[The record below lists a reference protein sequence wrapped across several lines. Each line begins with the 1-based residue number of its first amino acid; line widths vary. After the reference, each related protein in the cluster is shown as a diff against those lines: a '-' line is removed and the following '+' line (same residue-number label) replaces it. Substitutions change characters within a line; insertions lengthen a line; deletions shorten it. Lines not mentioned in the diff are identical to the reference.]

1 MSPERPTSGGTGGA
15 RGAACDWLSEAA
27 LVSVTVVVGAG
38 MSRLFSDGSFLSDVL
53 ALAVVAH
60 VVAAAAR
67 RARLPAPAAGLV
79 CGAGLAVTATV
90 LLYPDTAWLVLPT
103 VDTAGAARD
112 HLVDAWSV
120 VNASPAPVV
129 PVPGLVLTASAALS
143 AAAFLADTA
152 AFRMGAAVPEDGR
165 ISGPIGGPVGPP
177 VGGPARAARA
187 APWPERPVSAASKR
201 GDGAVPARR
210 APGRSRPV
218 LAVVPASAVY
228 GFTVAAGTGDGAVRH
243 GALFSGA
250 VGAAMVA
257 LWLRNR
263 RVDAWVEPRPG
274 RGTLSMARAGAA
286 TLMLAVV
293 SGAVAG
299 PRLPGASAAPWVD
312 LAEFEVTDAAPWVD
326 RPSPQPEPWA
336 DFESRPAAAGSTSG
350 SAGDPDGPRVLV
362 SPLVQVRSRLVGLSD
377 RELFTVEVLQGER
390 QYWRLTSLDVFDGN
404 GWGASSDYEDAA
416 GPLEGT
422 IDPATAGAAI
432 VQTVSL
438 SGLGNSYLPVAF
450 EPRRVIDD
458 GGVGLEYETAS
469 GSLIKARPDAL
480 SGPDRF
486 TYSVES
492 VVPAISDPDRLR
504 DVGTSALDP
513 DFLAFNTRL
522 PDDARRVVLEEA
534 RRVTAGSR
542 SDYHR
547 AVLLQD
553 YFRLDGG
560 FRYDLQVY
568 SAHGTGSLEEF
579 LFDVR
584 AGYCQQF
591 ATAYAAMARSV
602 GLPAR
607 VAVGFTWGEW
617 DPARGEQGAY
627 VVRGEHAHA
636 WPEVYFAG
644 TGWVRFEP
652 TPGRGAPGDF
662 AVTGH
667 VANQAG
673 VRPSG
678 ELSAPQPGAAPSE
691 TSGEGAGSG
700 FAGLRSPPEQD
711 AAPGSDAAERSAG
724 AGDSAGP
731 FGQGVP
737 RLVAVAVLALAAA
750 ALTLGAVPVLRRLD
764 RRRARARLADDPA
777 GLIEEWWGDALDAL
791 ALAGLAPR
799 TFETPLE
806 LARRLASAGGE
817 VGPVYEL
824 AALATHGR
832 YAPDTSAS
840 MAARAGVLGSRVVA
854 ACRRR
859 TSMSSRLTA
868 AFDPSAL
875 FTRRRRRRAAERGQ
889 SPSRLSRS

>member
-1 MSPERPTSGGTGGA
+1 MNSVRPTSGGA
-15 RGAACDWLSEAA
+15 RGAAYDWLSEAA

-38 MSRLFSDGSFLSDVL
+38 MSRLFTDGSFLPDVL

-60 VVAAAAR
+60 VIAAAAR
-67 RARLPAPAAGLV
+67 RARLPVLAAGLV
-79 CGAGLAVTATV
+79 CGASLAVSATV
-90 LLYPDTAWLVLPT
+90 LLYPETAWIVLPT
-103 VDTAGAARD
+103 VDTVGAARD

-120 VNASPAPVV
+120 VNASSAPVV
-129 PVPGLVLTASAALS
+129 PAPGLVLSAA
-143 AAAFLADTA
+143 AALAAGAFLADTA
-152 AFRMGAAVPEDGR
+152 AFRTPSAVT
-165 ISGPIGGPVGPP
+165 
-177 VGGPARAARA
+177 
-187 APWPERPVSAASKR
+187 
-201 GDGAVPARR
+201 
-210 APGRSRPV
+210 
-218 LAVVPASAVY
+218 AVVPASAVY

-250 VGAAMVA
+250 VGATMVA

-263 RVDAWVEPRPG
+263 RVDAWIEPRPG
-274 RGTLSMARAGAA
+274 RGTGSMARAGSAA
-286 TLMLAVV
+286 LMLAVV
-293 SGAVAG
+293 AGAVAG
-299 PRLPGASAAPWVD
+299 PRLPGASAEPWVD

-336 DFESRPAAAGSTSG
+336 DFELRSTAAGSTSG
-350 SAGDPDGPRVLV
+350 SGNPDGPRVLV
-362 SPLVQVRSRLVGLSD
+362 SPLVQIRSRLVELSD
-377 RELFTVEVLQGER
+377 RELFTVEVLQDER
-390 QYWRLTSLDVFDGN
+390 QYWRLTSLDEFDGN
-404 GWGASSDYEDAA
+404 GWGARSDYADAT
-416 GPLEGT
+416 GPLAGT
-422 IDPATAGAAI
+422 IDPATAGAGI

-458 GGVGLEYETAS
+458 GGVALEYETAS
-469 GSLIKARPDAL
+469 GSLIKARPAAL
-480 SGPDRF
+480 SGPNRF
-486 TYSVES
+486 TYSAES

-504 DVGTSALDP
+504 NVDTSALDP
-513 DFLAFNTRL
+513 DFLAFNTQL
-522 PDDARRVVLEEA
+522 PDDARRVVLDEA
-534 RRVTAGSR
+534 QRVTAGSR

-547 AVLLQD
+547 ALLLQD

-560 FRYDLQVY
+560 FRYDLQVH
-568 SAHGTGSLEEF
+568 SDHGTGSLEEF

-602 GLPAR
+602 GLPTR

-617 DPARGEQGAY
+617 DSARGEQGAY

-662 AVTGH
+662 AITGH

-673 VRPSG
+673 LRPSG
-678 ELSAPQPGAAPSE
+678 ELIAPLPDAAPSGV
-691 TSGEGAGSG
+691 SADGVGSG
-700 FAGLRSPPEQD
+700 FAGLRSPLDEDP
-711 AAPGSDAAERSAG
+711 APGSDAVERSAG

-737 RLVAVAVLALAAA
+737 RLVAVGVLVLAAA
-750 ALTLGAVPVLRRLD
+750 ALMLGSVPLLRLLD
-764 RRRARARLADDPA
+764 RRRVRARLANDPA
-777 GLIEEWWGDALDAL
+777 GLIEEWWGDAVEAL

-806 LARRLASAGGE
+806 LARRVAAARGE
-817 VGPVYEL
+817 VGPVSEL

-832 YAPDTSAS
+832 YALDTSAS
-840 MAARAGVLGSRVVA
+840 MAVRAGVLGSRVVA

-859 TSMSSRLTA
+859 ASVSSRLVA
-868 AFDPSAL
+868 AFDPSPL
-875 FTRRRRRRAAERGQ
+875 FRAK
-889 SPSRLSRS
+889 SM

>member
-1 MSPERPTSGGTGGA
+1 MSSARPTSGGA
-15 RGAACDWLSEAA
+15 RGAAYDWLSEAC

-38 MSRLFSDGSFLSDVL
+38 MSRLFTDGSFLSDVL

-60 VVAAAAR
+60 VIAAAAR
-67 RARLPAPAAGLV
+67 RARLPVLAAGVV
-79 CGAGLAVTATV
+79 CGASLAVTATV
-90 LLYPDTAWLVLPT
+90 LLYPETAWLVLPT
-103 VDTAGAARD
+103 VDTVGAARD

-129 PVPGLVLTASAALS
+129 PAPGLVLSAAGAL
-143 AAAFLADTA
+143 AAGAFLADTA
-152 AFRMGAAVPEDGR
+152 AFRMRAAVT
-165 ISGPIGGPVGPP
+165 
-177 VGGPARAARA
+177 
-187 APWPERPVSAASKR
+187 
-201 GDGAVPARR
+201 
-210 APGRSRPV
+210 
-218 LAVVPASAVY
+218 AVVPAAALY

-250 VGAAMVA
+250 VGATMVA

-263 RVDAWVEPRPG
+263 RFDTWIEPRPG
-274 RGTLSMARAGAA
+274 RGTVAMARAGSAA
-286 TLMLAVV
+286 LVLAVV

-299 PRLPGASAAPWVD
+299 PWLPGASAEPWVD

-336 DFESRPAAAGSTSG
+336 DFELRSTAAGSTSPSDG
-350 SAGDPDGPRVLV
+350 NPDGPRVLV
-362 SPLVQVRSRLVGLSD
+362 SPLVQVRSRLIELSD
-377 RELFTVEVLQGER
+377 RELFTVEVLQDER
-390 QYWRLTSLDVFDGN
+390 QYWRLTSLDEFDGN
-404 GWGASSDYEDAA
+404 GWGARSDYADAT
-416 GPLEGT
+416 GPLAGT
-422 IDPATAGAAI
+422 IDPAAAGAAI

-458 GGVGLEYETAS
+458 GGVALEYETAS
-469 GSLIKARPDAL
+469 GSLIKSRSAAL
-480 SGPDRF
+480 SGPSRF
-486 TYSVES
+486 TYSAES
-492 VVPAISDPDRLR
+492 VVPAIADPDRLR
-504 DVGTSALDP
+504 NVDTSALDP
-513 DFLAFNTRL
+513 DFLDFNTQL
-522 PDDARRVVLEEA
+522 PDDARQVVLDEA
-534 RRVTAGSR
+534 QRVTAGSR

-547 AVLLQD
+547 ALLLQD

-560 FRYDLQVY
+560 FRYDLDVH
-568 SAHGTGSLEEF
+568 SDHGIESLEEF

-602 GLPAR
+602 GLPTR

-617 DPARGEQGAY
+617 DSARGEQGAY

-662 AVTGH
+662 AITGH

-673 VRPSG
+673 LQPSG
-678 ELSAPQPGAAPSE
+678 ELSASQPDAAL
-691 TSGEGAGSG
+691 SGVSGDAAGSG
-700 FAGLRSPPEQD
+700 FAGLRSPLDQD
-711 AAPGSDAAERSAG
+711 AASGSEAAERTAAS
-724 AGDSAGP
+724 GDSGP

-737 RLVAVAVLALAAA
+737 RLVAVGVLVLAAA
-750 ALTLGAVPVLRRLD
+750 ALMLGSVPVLRGLD
-764 RRRARARLADDPA
+764 RRRVRARLANDPA
-777 GLIEEWWGDALDAL
+777 GLIEEWWGDAVEAL

-806 LARRLASAGGE
+806 LARRVTATRGE
-817 VGPVYEL
+817 VGPVAEL
-824 AALATHGR
+824 ATLATHGR

-840 MAARAGVLGSRVVA
+840 MAVRAGVLGSRVVA
-854 ACRRR
+854 VCRRR
-859 TSMSSRLTA
+859 ASVSSRMVA
-868 AFDPSAL
+868 AFDPSPL
-875 FTRRRRRRAAERGQ
+875 FRAK
-889 SPSRLSRS
+889 SL